1 MEKYP
6 VKYEESMNTV
16 LTQEVIRYNKL
27 LTAIRSSLNEMLK
40 ALKGL
45 VVMSQAL
52 ETMVDSLFKNAV
64 PDLWAS
70 KVCRKLGGRLCV
82 TIAGMSSLSY
92 LKCFWDEILMFVF
105 ISEFKT
111 TVAAQKSKYRW
122 KNAIFYIVYTC
133 NTVVLFFSRPFFFL
147 WIHYTVSGIH
157 EGIS

>member
-1 MEKYP
+1 
-6 VKYEESMNTV
+6 MNTV

-70 KVCRKLGGRLCV
+70 KVCRRLGGGGGRLCNYC
-82 TIAGMSSLSY
+82 GNKLPFS
-92 LKCFWDEILMFVF
+92 
-105 ISEFKT
+105 FK
-111 TVAAQKSKYRW
+111 
-122 KNAIFYIVYTC
+122 
-133 NTVVLFFSRPFFFL
+133 VLLRRNFNVC
-147 WIHYTVSGIH
+147 IDNGN
-157 EGIS
+157 

>member
-40 ALKGL
+40 ALKAL

-64 PDLWAS
+64 PGKES
-70 KVCRKLGGRLCV
+70 KVK
-82 TIAGMSSLSY
+82 
-92 LKCFWDEILMFVF
+92 K
-105 ISEFKT
+105 
-111 TVAAQKSKYRW
+111 
-122 KNAIFYIVYTC
+122 
-133 NTVVLFFSRPFFFL
+133 
-147 WIHYTVSGIH
+147 
-157 EGIS
+157 

>member
-70 KVCRKLGGRLCV
+70 KVK
-82 TIAGMSSLSY
+82 
-92 LKCFWDEILMFVF
+92 K
-105 ISEFKT
+105 
-111 TVAAQKSKYRW
+111 
-122 KNAIFYIVYTC
+122 
-133 NTVVLFFSRPFFFL
+133 
-147 WIHYTVSGIH
+147 
-157 EGIS
+157 

>member
-52 ETMVDSLFKNAV
+52 ETMVDSLFKNAI

-70 KVCRKLGGRLCV
+70 KVC
-82 TIAGMSSLSY
+82 
-92 LKCFWDEILMFVF
+92 E
-105 ISEFKT
+105 
-111 TVAAQKSKYRW
+111 
-122 KNAIFYIVYTC
+122 
-133 NTVVLFFSRPFFFL
+133 
-147 WIHYTVSGIH
+147 
-157 EGIS
+157 

>member
-52 ETMVDSLFKNAV
+52 ETMVDSLYKNAV

-70 KVCRKLGGRLCV
+70 KVGFFEDLFGLC
-82 TIAGMSSLSY
+82 A
-92 LKCFWDEILMFVF
+92 F
-105 ISEFKT
+105 
-111 TVAAQKSKYRW
+111 
-122 KNAIFYIVYTC
+122 
-133 NTVVLFFSRPFFFL
+133 LF
-147 WIHYTVSGIH
+147 
-157 EGIS
+157 

>member
-27 LTAIRSSLNEMLK
+27 LTAIRGSLNEMLK

-70 KVCRKLGGRLCV
+70 KVIGNVDLYV
-82 TIAGMSSLSY
+82 YWTNYVYIA
-92 LKCFWDEILMFVF
+92 
-105 ISEFKT
+105 
-111 TVAAQKSKYRW
+111 
-122 KNAIFYIVYTC
+122 
-133 NTVVLFFSRPFFFL
+133 
-147 WIHYTVSGIH
+147 
-157 EGIS
+157 

>member
-1 MEKYP
+1 M
-6 VKYEESMNTV
+6 KYEESMNTV

-70 KVCRKLGGRLCV
+70 KVK
-82 TIAGMSSLSY
+82 
-92 LKCFWDEILMFVF
+92 K
-105 ISEFKT
+105 
-111 TVAAQKSKYRW
+111 
-122 KNAIFYIVYTC
+122 
-133 NTVVLFFSRPFFFL
+133 
-147 WIHYTVSGIH
+147 
-157 EGIS
+157 

>member
-70 KVCRKLGGRLCV
+70 KV
-82 TIAGMSSLSY
+82 Y
-92 LKCFWDEILMFVF
+92 E
-105 ISEFKT
+105 
-111 TVAAQKSKYRW
+111 
-122 KNAIFYIVYTC
+122 
-133 NTVVLFFSRPFFFL
+133 
-147 WIHYTVSGIH
+147 
-157 EGIS
+157 